1 MSGHNIHIGM
11 AQFSTFSSNEFVR
24 VLSSFVVSGIDFC
37 SKHIGSPANHRVA
50 FCAHRIDVPLLYQLY
65 IFHIQ
70 IRGLCLVSENSQQM
84 EIYLKSV
91 YETNGYL
98 KRKITL
104 MSVIYILISMFD
116 SSSLDSSS
124 WSLFSKSKLFI
135 DSSFSDI
142 SCDSG

>member
-11 AQFSTFSSNEFVR
+11 AQFSTFSSNEFVH
-24 VLSSFVVSGIDFC
+24 VFSSFVVSGIDFC

-50 FCAHRIDVPLLYQLY
+50 FCAHQIDVPLLYQLY

-91 YETNGYL
+91 LETNGKENEKENYL
-98 KRKITL
+98 DVCNIH
-104 MSVIYILISMFD
+104 
-116 SSSLDSSS
+116 
-124 WSLFSKSKLFI
+124 I
-135 DSSFSDI
+135 DIDV
-142 SCDSG
+142 